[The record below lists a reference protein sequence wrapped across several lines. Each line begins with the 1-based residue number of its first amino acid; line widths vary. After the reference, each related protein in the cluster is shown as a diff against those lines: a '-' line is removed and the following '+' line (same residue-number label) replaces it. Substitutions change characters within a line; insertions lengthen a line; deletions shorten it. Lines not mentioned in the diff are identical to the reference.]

1 MRALLALLL
10 AAAIGAPPYLPP
22 QSTPERD
29 VAEGIRQVKEGD
41 FEGAVLTL
49 DSAVRR
55 LAGQPGS
62 ERLLVQAYLQL
73 GVALVALDQREP
85 ARARFREAL
94 GLDPTLRLGA
104 EAYSPKVIAVFEE
117 ARKEASARAPKAGSK
132 NLGLVLLGVGVAAAG
147 TALALRGGEEAVATG
162 FSAARF
168 GTRTVVCADA
178 SIEVPVD
185 VSVLVEGSAGSKPV
199 TVLSAT
205 MDLTVVSSP
214 DVPIEVGMV
223 SRRPTTGITPP
234 SLVAR
239 SSVTLRVDSS
249 LLCTNFAG
257 GPARFQEWTARVTLT
272 TSDGV
277 FNLETSDRMRVE
289 LL

>member
-10 AAAIGAPPYLPP
+10 AAAMAAP
-22 QSTPERD
+22 QSVPESA

-41 FEGAVLTL
+41 FEAAVITL
-49 DSAVRR
+49 DAAVRR
-55 LAGQPGS
+55 LDGQPDS
-62 ERLLVQAYLQL
+62 ERLLVQAYLHL

-94 GLDPTLRLGA
+94 GLDPALRLGV

-117 ARKEASARAPKAGSK
+117 ARKEASAGAAKAGSK
-132 NLGLVLLGVGVAAAG
+132 SRGLVFLGVGVAAAG
-147 TALALRGGEEAVATG
+147 TALALRGGEADVPTA
-162 FSAARF
+162 FSGARF
-168 GTRTVVCADA
+168 GTRTVVCADN

-205 MDLTVVSSP
+205 MALTVAASP
-214 DVPIEVGMV
+214 DVPVEVGMV
-223 SRRPTTGITPP
+223 SRRATTGITPP
-234 SLVAR
+234 SLVPR
-239 SSVTLRVDSS
+239 SRVTLRVDST
-249 LLCTNFAG
+249 LLCTNFTG

-272 TSDGV
+272 TSEGV
-277 FNLETSDRMRVE
+277 FNLDTSDRMRVE